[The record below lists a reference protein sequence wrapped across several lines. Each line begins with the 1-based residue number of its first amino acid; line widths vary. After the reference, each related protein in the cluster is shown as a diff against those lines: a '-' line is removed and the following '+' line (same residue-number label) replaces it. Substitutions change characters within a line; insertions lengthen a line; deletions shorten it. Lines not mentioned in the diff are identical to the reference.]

1 MKRILMAG
9 VYLFCLLAG
18 PAWAAPVQETKLSF
32 REGEVLADNGL
43 ISRRWKIVNGLP
55 VPQSLKAQG
64 YEWLRTDNKPGIVP
78 PDGAPKPPLK
88 IEWNDDATPA
98 DPVEAPSR
106 RAALTV
112 LGSDGRGY
120 RWHLQLF
127 SDCPAITCRLEML
140 GEEHRTSN
148 AEHPT
153 SNTLK
158 VIDKPDNSGIEKD
171 GGPKKSE
178 SADAD
183 LMERLPL
190 SAFHTE
196 ISVADLMDRTDGHDN
211 LAAERTWRMG
221 PKETIKAS
229 TCLVMLKDPLADVGL
244 LLLKHAPLPDVRP
257 VKSSEDVIASDRLLR
272 FRGHGAGVEGQGYA
286 WSVIAWKGDRWE
298 RTAALHKL
306 QACLRPYRAGRDG
319 LLASNTWGDRNRDAR
334 INETFV
340 RAEIAAGVALGVDV
354 CQVDDGWQKGITAN
368 SSQAAKGGVWNGF
381 WAADP
386 QFWTPH
392 PQRFPNGLESTIAEA
407 KAKGMAF
414 GLWFAPDSSNDFANW
429 EKDAAV
435 MIDFYQRYGIRNI
448 KIDGVKAHTKAA
460 EIKLQKLL
468 QRIRMETQGEL
479 AIDLDVTAEVRPG
492 YFGAIQ
498 VGPLYLE
505 NRYTDWRA
513 WFPHATL
520 RNLWQLAWYV
530 PPQRLR
536 MEFLNPLRNQAK
548 YGDDP
553 LAPKHYPMDYP
564 FATTL
569 VANPLAFFEVSNLP
583 VEKAKP
589 IADLAQVWRKHR
601 EELHTGIVLPI
612 GDCPSGASWTGF
624 CSRHDGAAQ
633 ILVFRERTREAT
645 VQLALPLPSGE
656 WKVERLAG
664 SGEAIWRDG
673 RLHVAIPE
681 QLNYL
686 WVRLTK

>member
-1 MKRILMAG
+1 MKRIYLGLLCGLLLAPAG
-9 VYLFCLLAG
+9 VSAVPSPELF
-18 PAWAAPVQETKLSF
+18 F
-32 REGEVLADNGL
+32 RDNEVRADNGL
-43 ISRRWKIVNGLP
+43 ISRRWKLVNGLP
-55 VPQSLKAQG
+55 VPQSLNFQG
-64 YEWLRTDNKPGIVP
+64 HEWLKPDNKPGLVP
-78 PDGAPKPPLK
+78 PNGAPKPPLQVT
-88 IEWNDDATPA
+88 WADDATPG

-106 RAALTV
+106 RGALTV

-127 SDCPAITCRLEML
+127 ADCPAVTCRLEIL
-140 GEEHRTSN
+140 GSEHRTSN
-148 AEHPT
+148 IEHPT

-158 VIDKPDNSGIEKD
+158 TGETPDNSGIEKD

-178 SADAD
+178 NVEMDM
-183 LMERLPL
+183 LERLSL
-190 SAFHTE
+190 SAFHAELT
-196 ISVADLMDRTDGHDN
+196 VVDLMDRTDSHDN
-211 LAAERTWRMG
+211 LAAERVFRLG

-229 TCLVMLKDPLADVGL
+229 TCLAMLKDPLADAGL
-244 LLLKHAPLPDVRP
+244 ILLKHAPLPDVRP
-257 VKSSEDVIASDRLLR
+257 VKSTEDVIASDRLLR
-272 FRGHGAGVEGQGYA
+272 LRGHGAGAEGQGYA
-286 WSVIAWKGDRWE
+286 WSVIAWKGNQWE

-306 QACLRPYRAGRDG
+306 QACLRPYRPGRDG

-334 INETFV
+334 INEAFV
-340 RAEIAAGVALGVDV
+340 RAEIEAGAKLGVDV

-386 QFWTPH
+386 QFWTPR
-392 PQRFPNGLESTIAEA
+392 PDRFPNGLESTVALA
-407 KAKGMAF
+407 KAKNMGF
-414 GLWFAPDSSNDFANW
+414 GLWFAPDSSNDFANR

-435 MIDFYQRYGIRNI
+435 LIDLYQRHGIRNI

-460 EIKLQKLL
+460 EINLQKLF
-468 QRIRMETQGEL
+468 QRIRLETKGEL

-505 NRYTDWRA
+505 NRYTDWRG

-553 LAPKHYPMDYP
+553 LAPKHYPKEYP

-583 VEKAKP
+583 PEAAKP
-589 IADLAQVWRKHR
+589 IAALAQVWRKHR

-624 CSRHDGAAQ
+624 CSRHDNSAQ

-645 VQLALPLPSGE
+645 SQMVLPFPAGN

-664 SGEAIWRDG
+664 SGEATWREG
-673 RLHVAIPE
+673 RLQVTIPE
-681 QLNYL
+681 PLNYL
-686 WVRLTK
+686 WVKVTK

>member
-1 MKRILMAG
+1 MKKIYFG
-9 VYLFCLLAG
+9 LLCALLVA
-18 PAWAAPVQETKLSF
+18 PAWGADVPKVELSF
-32 REGEVLADNGL
+32 RDNEVRADNGL
-43 ISRRWKIVNGLP
+43 IARRWKIVNGLP
-55 VPQSLKAQG
+55 VPQSLLFQG
-64 YEWLRTDNKPGIVP
+64 HEWLRLDNKPGIVP

-88 IEWNDDATPA
+88 IEWEDNNAPS

-106 RAALTV
+106 RATLTV

-127 SDCPAITCRLEML
+127 PDCPAVTCRIEIL
-140 GEEHRTSN
+140 GASV
-148 AEHPT
+148 PT
-153 SNTLK
+153 VQAVSSGT
-158 VIDKPDNSGIEKD
+158 DKADNSGIEKD
-171 GGPKKSE
+171 GGPKKKE
-178 SADAD
+178 MVELD
-183 LMERLPL
+183 LLERLAL

-196 ISVADLMDRTDGHDN
+196 LTVVDLMDRTDSHDN
-211 LAAERTWRMG
+211 LASERVFRMG
-221 PKETIKAS
+221 PKETINAS
-229 TCLVMLKDPLADVGL
+229 TCLAMVKDPLADVGL
-244 LLLKHAPLPDVRP
+244 ILLKHAPLPDVRP
-257 VKSSEDVIASDRLLR
+257 VKSTEDVIASDRLLR
-272 FRGHGAGVEGQGYA
+272 LRGHGAGGEGQGYA
-286 WSVIAWKGDRWE
+286 WSVIAWKGDKWE

-334 INETFV
+334 INEAFV
-340 RAEIAAGVALGVDV
+340 RAEIEAGVKLGVDV

-435 MIDFYQRYGIRNI
+435 MIDFYQRHGIRNI

-536 MEFLNPLRNQAK
+536 MEFLNPLRQQAK

-583 VEKAKP
+583 AEKAKP
-589 IADLAQVWRKHR
+589 IADLAHIWRKHR

-624 CSRHDGAAQ
+624 CSRHDNSAQ
-633 ILVFRERTREAT
+633 ILVFRERTHEAT
-645 VQLALPLPSGE
+645 SQMVLPLPAGD

-664 SGEAIWRDG
+664 SGEATWREG
-673 RLHVAIPE
+673 RLQVTIPE
-681 QLNYL
+681 PLNYL